1 MYNCIWSMK
10 KILIVFNHPAPYKV
24 RLFNELSKTFDLHVI
39 FERNANKDRSKAFYF
54 EDKYNFTTHKIKGIK
69 LGKENILS
77 SGVKKH
83 IKHNKYDLVIMNG
96 YSNFAEMKA
105 INYLKKHNIPYVLYI
120 NGGTIKEKEGLLKS
134 SIKTHFIKDAKAY
147 FSPDE
152 ESNKYLIHYGANK
165 DKIFNYPYS
174 TIYEKEILKDNV
186 NKSELRK
193 KLGLDKFNK
202 VFVSSGQ
209 LIKRKNYV
217 SLVKEWIAYPKD
229 SALVLIGEG
238 NERKAIESLIKEHGL
253 NNVILTGF
261 LSREKM
267 FEYFKASD
275 AFLFPSNE
283 DIYGHVINEAMSQGI
298 PVVSTNK
305 VNSAIKLIN
314 NNLNGELLES
324 LSGFNLRLAIEKV
337 TEKSLFD
344 NCVKTAKENT
354 IEKMA
359 KRHEEMINEVMK

>member
-1 MYNCIWSMK
+1 MK

-39 FERNANKDRSKAFYF
+39 FERDANKDRSKAFYF
-54 EDKYNFTTHKIKGIK
+54 EDKYNFTTHKIKGTK

-83 IKHNKYDLVIMNG
+83 IKQNKYDLVIMNG

-105 INYLKKHNIPYVLYI
+105 INYLKKSGIPYVLYI
-120 NGGTIKEKEGLLKS
+120 NGGTIKEKEGLLKY
-134 SIKTHFIKDAKAY
+134 SIKRHFIKGAKAY

-152 ESNKYLIHYGANK
+152 ESNKYLIHYGADK
-165 DKIFNYPYS
+165 DKILNYPYS
-174 TIYEKEILKDNV
+174 TIYESEIVNENV
-186 NKSELRK
+186 DKKVLRS
-193 KLGLDKFNK
+193 KLDLNYKK

-217 SLVKEWIAYPKD
+217 SLVKEWIPYPKD
-229 SALVLIGEG
+229 NALVLIGEG
-238 NERKAIESLIKEHGL
+238 NERKEIEALVKEHNL
-253 NNVILTGF
+253 TNVILTGF
-261 LSREKM
+261 LPREKM

-298 PVVSTNK
+298 PVISTNK

-314 NNLNGELLES
+314 NHRNGELLND
-324 LSGFNLRLAIEKV
+324 LAGFDLRLAIEQV
-337 TEKSLFD
+337 TERSLFD
-344 NCVKTAKENT
+344 NCINTARENT

-359 KRHEEMINEVMK
+359 KRHEEIINEAMK